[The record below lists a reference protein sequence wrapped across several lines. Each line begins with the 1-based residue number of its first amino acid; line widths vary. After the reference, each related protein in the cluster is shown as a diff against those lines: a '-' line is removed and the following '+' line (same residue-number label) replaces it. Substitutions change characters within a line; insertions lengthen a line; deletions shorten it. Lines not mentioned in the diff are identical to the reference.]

1 MKLNPEETLLARQLL
16 DTISAVL
23 NKPKTIQDIE
33 DRLRAQHYLF
43 VDDYRDSPLTFLR
56 VCEHFNISVLKLR
69 KQILQAALGEID
81 NFAFLIKQELTDI
94 SEIESREK
102 IVRETKITATA
113 DLESLIRREVHGRKL
128 KKGKKATK
136 RSR

>member
-23 NKPKTIQDIE
+23 NKPESIQDIE

-56 VCEHFNISVLKLR
+56 ICEHFNISVLKLR

-102 IVRETKITATA
+102 TVRETKITATA

-128 KKGKKATK
+128 KKGKKAAK